1 VPSPNGIALNRSE
14 KVVFVAATRSCE
26 IWILP
31 MGDNGNVT
39 KAGLFARLPSLGPD
53 GMAVDDKANV
63 AVAHPGIGI
72 VWLFDRRGLPVA
84 RIESCEVPMVMNI
97 AYGGPQNRWLYI
109 TEAASGSVLRAEM
122 PEPGLPMFSHG
133 IA

>member
-1 VPSPNGIALNRSE
+1 
-14 KVVFVAATRSCE
+14 
-26 IWILP
+26 

-39 KAGLFARLPSLGPD
+39 KAGLLARLPSLGPD
-53 GMAVDDKANV
+53 GMAIDDTGNI

-72 VWLFDRRGLPVA
+72 VWRRGLPLA
-84 RIESCEVPMVMNI
+84 RIESYKGPMVMNI
-97 AYGGPQNRWLYI
+97 PYTRPQNRWLYI
-109 TEAASGSVLRAEM
+109 TEEASGSVLRAEM

>member
-1 VPSPNGIALNRSE
+1 
-14 KVVFVAATRSCE
+14 
-26 IWILP
+26 

-53 GMAVDDKANV
+53 GMAIDDTGNV

-84 RIESCEVPMVMNI
+84 RIESCKGPMILNI
-97 AYGGPQNRWLYI
+97 TYGGAQNR
-109 TEAASGSVLRAEM
+109 
-122 PEPGLPMFSHG
+122 
-133 IA
+133 